1 MEEQFIKI
9 TLLDLIKNQKTI
21 ESYTK
26 PMAKAWREKYD
37 RSEVKRA
44 MIVCF
49 WRPILMKEPVRAN
62 PLGLCDRKSV
72 NVDDQVLKHLYGFA
86 QKNNPIYNLALK
98 HSPDHKWFYYPNM
111 TNDETIAFV

>member
-49 WRPILMKEPVRAN
+49 WRPILMKNQSEQTRW
-62 PLGLCDRKSV
+62 D
-72 NVDDQVLKHLYGFA
+72 FA
-86 QKNNPIYNLALK
+86 TGNL
-98 HSPDHKWFYYPNM
+98 
-111 TNDETIAFV
+111 